1 MSLRHPDYP
10 SSIVKKNYPSSM
22 NFTDA
27 IRTTFRSEYPH
38 GSMLHF
44 KGAGESSGSKNPH
57 YIHYILKAMERGMRS
72 KKITCLVF
80 PKKGPAAHVAWVTLA
95 IDSLAT
101 KVLPKK
107 VDEASEVKLLEI
119 KVGDLVSTYPG
130 DKVFIWGGEISDNG
144 NKVLIFKVIGK
155 AYDQV
160 GLSARAF
167 SPLRIKKYPGTK
179 PPQKQIGKLVDLKG
193 SPPSTG
199 LDILMPLKTYGNKG
213 LIGVCACL
221 VSERSSISDFLSST
235 QIGLNPEGPF
245 TTIGE
250 SILEKDVQDASP
262 EQCTC
267 LHSTDLDNA
276 LETLSTTGGLP
287 LGQQTPLIID
297 GLSLI
302 RDISYVNKLRFTEN
316 NVQRPIVVVA
326 EYSERS
332 HIERLSKEFDFWEL
346 HNVEINPQ

>member
-1 MSLRHPDYP
+1 
-10 SSIVKKNYPSSM
+10 
-22 NFTDA
+22 
-27 IRTTFRSEYPH
+27 
-38 GSMLHF
+38 
-44 KGAGESSGSKNPH
+44 
-57 YIHYILKAMERGMRS
+57 MRS

-95 IDSLAT
+95 IDKLAT

-107 VDEASEVKLLEI
+107 VDEASEAKLLEL

-130 DKVFIWGGEISDNG
+130 DKVFCWGGETSDNG

-155 AYDQV
+155 AKDQI
-160 GLSARAF
+160 GLPVSTF
-167 SPLRIKKYPGTK
+167 SPLRVKKYPGTK
-179 PPQKQIGKLVDLKG
+179 PPQKQIGKLGELKET
-193 SPPSTG
+193 PPSSG
-199 LDILMPLKTYGNKG
+199 MDILMPRKTYGNKG

-221 VSERSSISDFLSST
+221 ISERSSISDFLSNT

-250 SILEKDVQDASP
+250 SIAEKDVQDASP

-276 LETLSTTGGLP
+276 LETLRTTGDLP

-302 RDISYVNKLRFTEN
+302 RDISFVNKLRFTED

-332 HIERLSKEFDFWEL
+332 HIERLSKDFDFWEL
-346 HNVEINPQ
+346 HNIEIQSE

>member
-1 MSLRHPDYP
+1 
-10 SSIVKKNYPSSM
+10 
-22 NFTDA
+22 
-27 IRTTFRSEYPH
+27 
-38 GSMLHF
+38 MLYF
-44 KGAGESSGSKNPH
+44 KGTGESSGSKNPH

-95 IDSLAT
+95 IDKLAT

-107 VDEASEVKLLEI
+107 VNEASEAKLLEL

-130 DKVFIWGGEISDNG
+130 DKVFSWGGEISDNG

-155 AYDQV
+155 ANDKV
-160 GLSARAF
+160 GLPVSTF

-179 PPQKQIGKLVDLKG
+179 PPQKQIGKLGELKEI
-193 SPPSTG
+193 PPSSG
-199 LDILMPLKTYGNKG
+199 MDILMPLKTYGNKG

-221 VSERSSISDFLSST
+221 ISERSSISDFLSNT
-235 QIGLNPEGPF
+235 QIGLSQDGPF

-250 SILEKDVQDASP
+250 SIVEKDVQDASP

-276 LETLSTTGGLP
+276 LETLRTASNLP
-287 LGQQTPLIID
+287 LGQQTPVIID

-302 RDISYVNKLRFTEN
+302 RDISYLNKLRFTED

-332 HIERLSKEFDFWEL
+332 HIERLSKDFDFWEL
-346 HNVEINPQ
+346 HNIEIQSE

>member
-1 MSLRHPDYP
+1 
-10 SSIVKKNYPSSM
+10 M
-22 NFTDA
+22 NFPEA
-27 IRTTFRSEYPH
+27 IRTTFQSEYPH
-38 GSMLHF
+38 GSKLFF
-44 KGAGESSGSKNPH
+44 KATEETSGSKTPH
-57 YIHYILKAMERGMRS
+57 YIHYILKAMERGMGS

-95 IDSLAT
+95 INTLAT

-107 VDEASEVKLLEI
+107 VDEASEAKLLEL
-119 KVGDLVSTYPG
+119 KVGDFVSTYPG
-130 DKVFIWGGEISDNG
+130 DKIFSWGGETSDNG

-155 AYDQV
+155 AKDQV
-160 GLSARAF
+160 GLPVSTF
-167 SPLRIKKYPGTK
+167 SPLRVKKYPGTK
-179 PPQKQIGKLVDLKG
+179 PPQKQIGKLGELKE
-193 SPPSTG
+193 SPPSSG
-199 LDILMPLKTYGNKG
+199 LDILMPIKTYGNKG

-221 VSERSSISDFLSST
+221 ISERSSISDFLSSI
-235 QIGLNPEGPF
+235 QIGLSPDGPF

-250 SILEKDVQDASP
+250 SIVEKDVQDASP

-276 LETLSTTGGLP
+276 LETLRTASNLP
-287 LGQQTPLIID
+287 LGQHTPVIID

-302 RDISYVNKLRFTEN
+302 RDITYLNKLRFTED

-332 HIERLSKEFDFWEL
+332 HIERLSNDLDFWEL
-346 HNVEINPQ
+346 HNIEIQSE

>member
-1 MSLRHPDYP
+1 MSFQNAIKTAFKSDYP
-10 SSIVKKNYPSSM
+10 LGSI
-22 NFTDA
+22 
-27 IRTTFRSEYPH
+27 
-38 GSMLHF
+38 LHF
-44 KGAGESSGSKNPH
+44 KDEGESAGVANPH
-57 YIHYILKAMERGMRS
+57 YIHFILKAMKRGMDS

-95 IDSLAT
+95 IDTLAT
-101 KVLPKK
+101 KVLPEKIAA
-107 VDEASEVKLLEI
+107 ASEAKLLEL
-119 KVGDLVSTYPG
+119 KVGDFVSTFPG
-130 DKVFIWGGEISDNG
+130 DKIFSWGGETSDNG

-155 AYDQV
+155 ANDQI
-160 GLSARAF
+160 GLPVSTF

-179 PPQKQIGKLVDLKG
+179 PPKKQIGKLGELKET
-193 SPPSTG
+193 PPSSG
-199 LDILMPLKTYGNKG
+199 MDILMPLKTYGNKG

-221 VSERSSISDFLSST
+221 ISERSSISEFLSNT
-235 QIGLNPEGPF
+235 QIGLTPEGPF

-250 SILEKDVQDASP
+250 SIAEKDVQDASP

-276 LETLSTTGGLP
+276 LETLRTTRDLP

-302 RDISYVNKLRFTEN
+302 RDISYVNKLRFTED

-332 HIERLSKEFDFWEL
+332 HIERLSKDFDFWEI
-346 HNVEINPQ
+346 HNVEIQPE

>member
-1 MSLRHPDYP
+1 
-10 SSIVKKNYPSSM
+10 M
-22 NFTDA
+22 NFQDA
-27 IRTTFRSEYPH
+27 IRTSFQSEYPH
-38 GSMLHF
+38 GSMLYF

-57 YIHYILKAMERGMRS
+57 YIHYILKAMERGMGS

-95 IDSLAT
+95 INTLAT

-107 VDEASEVKLLEI
+107 VDEASEAKLFEL
-119 KVGDLVSTYPG
+119 KVGDFVSTYPG
-130 DKVFIWGGEISDNG
+130 DKIFSWGGETSDNG

-155 AYDQV
+155 AKDQI
-160 GLSARAF
+160 GLPVSTF
-167 SPLRIKKYPGTK
+167 SPLRVKKYPGTK
-179 PPQKQIGKLVDLKG
+179 PPQKQIGKLGELKET
-193 SPPSTG
+193 PPSSG
-199 LDILMPLKTYGNKG
+199 LDILMPIKTYGNKG

-221 VSERSSISDFLSST
+221 ISERSSISDFLSNI
-235 QIGLNPEGPF
+235 QIGLSPDGPF

-250 SILEKDVQDASP
+250 SIVEKDVQDASP

-276 LETLSTTGGLP
+276 LETLRTASNLP
-287 LGQQTPLIID
+287 LGQQTPVIID

-302 RDISYVNKLRFTEN
+302 RDITYLNKLRFTED

-332 HIERLSKEFDFWEL
+332 HIERLSKDFDFWEL
-346 HNVEINPQ
+346 HNIEIQSE

>member
-1 MSLRHPDYP
+1 
-10 SSIVKKNYPSSM
+10 M
-22 NFTDA
+22 NFPDA
-27 IRTTFRSEYPH
+27 IRTTFRSEYPY
-38 GSMLHF
+38 GSMLNF

-95 IDSLAT
+95 NDTLAT

-107 VDEASEVKLLEI
+107 VEEASEAKLLEL

-130 DKVFIWGGEISDNG
+130 DKVFSWGGEISDNG

-155 AYDQV
+155 ANDKV
-160 GLSARAF
+160 GLPVGTF

-179 PPQKQIGKLVDLKG
+179 PPQKQIGKLGDLKE
-193 SPPSTG
+193 SPPSSG
-199 LDILMPLKTYGNKG
+199 MDILMPLKTYGNKG

-221 VSERSSISDFLSST
+221 IAERSSISDFLSNT

-245 TTIGE
+245 TNIGE
-250 SILEKDVQDASP
+250 SIVEKDAQDASP

-276 LETLSTTGGLP
+276 LETLRTTRNLP
-287 LGQQTPLIID
+287 LGQQTPVIID

-302 RDISYVNKLRFTEN
+302 RDITYLNKLRFSED

-332 HIERLSKEFDFWEL
+332 HIERLSKDLDFWEL
-346 HNVEINPQ
+346 HNIEIQSE

>member
-1 MSLRHPDYP
+1 
-10 SSIVKKNYPSSM
+10 
-22 NFTDA
+22 
-27 IRTTFRSEYPH
+27 
-38 GSMLHF
+38 MLYF

-57 YIHYILKAMERGMRS
+57 YIHYILKAMERGMSS

-80 PKKGPAAHVAWVTLA
+80 PKKGPAAHVAWATLA
-95 IDSLAT
+95 INTLAS
-101 KVLPKK
+101 KVLPEK
-107 VDEASEVKLLEI
+107 VKQASNAKLLEL
-119 KVGDLVSTYPG
+119 KVGDFVATYPG
-130 DKVFIWGGEISDNG
+130 DKIFSWGGEISDNG

-155 AYDQV
+155 VNDKV
-160 GLSARAF
+160 GLPVGTF

-179 PPQKQIGKLVDLKG
+179 PPQKQIGKLGDLKE
-193 SPPSTG
+193 SPPSSG
-199 LDILMPLKTYGNKG
+199 MDILMPLKTYGNKG

-221 VSERSSISDFLSST
+221 IAERSSISDFLSNT

-245 TTIGE
+245 TNIGE
-250 SILEKDVQDASP
+250 SIVEKDAQDASP

-276 LETLSTTGGLP
+276 LETLRTTRDLP
-287 LGQQTPLIID
+287 LGQQTPVIID

-302 RDISYVNKLRFTEN
+302 RDITYLNKLRFSED

-332 HIERLSKEFDFWEL
+332 HIERLSKDLDFWEL
-346 HNVEINPQ
+346 HNIEIQSE